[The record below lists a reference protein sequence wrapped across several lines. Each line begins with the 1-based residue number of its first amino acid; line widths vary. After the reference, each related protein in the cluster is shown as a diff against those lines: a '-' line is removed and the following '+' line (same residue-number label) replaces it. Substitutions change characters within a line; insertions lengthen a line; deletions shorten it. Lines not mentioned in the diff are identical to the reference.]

1 MIGQGGMAEV
11 YRGRDERLARPVA
24 LKVLLSSFAG
34 DSELRAR
41 FEEEAKAAAM
51 VSHPNI
57 VAVYDA
63 GEDEG
68 RAFIVM
74 ELVPGETLAAL
85 VGRQPMDVGLVR
97 RLGAGILDALAAA
110 HASGLLHRDIKPAN
124 VLLGPDDTAR
134 VADFGIAKAAQA
146 SAADDR
152 TIVNAVLGTPMYLAP
167 ERARGSPAT
176 VRSDLWSV
184 GVVLYEMLTGRRP
197 FAAESAIASSLAAA
211 EGRYTPLGE
220 LRPDAGTGLAAV
232 IDRALRPDPGER
244 FASAAEMAAA
254 LRSSGTD
261 TTARLAP
268 MAQSP
273 AGAETEVL
281 PLGASPP
288 TTVARAGA
296 AGGTLATTVVGQ
308 DGEWPPRRPRS
319 NGPLL
324 LTLVVVVAIAAAVIG
339 IALAT
344 SSPGPPRPGHRT
356 TTTTRP
362 RSTTSSSP
370 STSSTT
376 TSSTSS
382 TTSSTSSTTTSS

>member
-1 MIGQGGMAEV
+1 MSTDDRGGPLAQLAIGQLLAGRYRVEALIGQGGMAEV

-34 DSELRAR
+34 DSELRSR

-184 GVVLYEMLTGRRP
+184 GVV
-197 FAAESAIASSLAAA
+197 
-211 EGRYTPLGE
+211 
-220 LRPDAGTGLAAV
+220 
-232 IDRALRPDPGER
+232 
-244 FASAAEMAAA
+244 
-254 LRSSGTD
+254 
-261 TTARLAP
+261 
-268 MAQSP
+268 
-273 AGAETEVL
+273 
-281 PLGASPP
+281 
-288 TTVARAGA
+288 
-296 AGGTLATTVVGQ
+296 
-308 DGEWPPRRPRS
+308 
-319 NGPLL
+319 
-324 LTLVVVVAIAAAVIG
+324 
-339 IALAT
+339 
-344 SSPGPPRPGHRT
+344 
-356 TTTTRP
+356 
-362 RSTTSSSP
+362 
-370 STSSTT
+370 
-376 TSSTSS
+376 
-382 TTSSTSSTTTSS
+382 